1 MRFSIALFIVAAAF
15 AWLSVHGL
23 LRLNATGA
31 TPPAIVLPR
40 NTSPRS
46 ITPGRQR
53 LAVPRKVE
61 RAQLRAFPAHDKQAT
76 RP

>member
-1 MRFSIALFIVAAAF
+1 MRIAITVFIAAAAF

-23 LRLNATGA
+23 LQINANGA
-31 TPPAIVLPR
+31 TPPAIVLLR
-40 NTSPRS
+40 NPSPRS
-46 ITPGRQR
+46 TTGSER

-61 RAQLRAFPAHDKQAT
+61 RAQLRAFPAHDTQAI